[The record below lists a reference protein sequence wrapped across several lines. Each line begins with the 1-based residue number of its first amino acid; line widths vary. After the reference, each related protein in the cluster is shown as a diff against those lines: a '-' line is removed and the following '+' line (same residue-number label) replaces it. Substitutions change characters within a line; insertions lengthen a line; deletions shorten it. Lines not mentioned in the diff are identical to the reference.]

1 MGSGSDRSPFFSVER
16 MNAFCS
22 ILLFSAPFSLLT
34 YAVPPTLPKEM
45 WAVGSRVIVPL
56 GRSARLGVVA
66 EFVDTAPDGLAVRD
80 LLWPVDRTPMFSA
93 AYLDF
98 IRDLSI
104 RQMDAPGLILSRVL
118 PAGVREAPEF
128 RDGQG
133 RCVSVQDLSRAAEPQ
148 RAAWAKAWL
157 DGSLTPVEPRRIRER
172 LFSLVSEPPWP
183 IRPQATAQIEVLRY
197 LDLNG
202 VSSVQTLQ
210 SHFGKNLAHTL
221 AALLKKGLVI
231 EVDARVR
238 TVDTVPARP
247 IHVCLSRAQRAAV
260 DSFERLLRSDKAESA
275 LLFGVTGSGKTAVY
289 LELARR
295 CLSEGRHVMLLAPE
309 VAIALKLY
317 ADVRTAL
324 PEFPVVCSHGYLGP
338 ARRQRAFMDLVG
350 CTAPHVVVGTR
361 SCLFLPVEPGLV
373 ILDEEHDASFKQDEG
388 LVYQARELAFGRIAR
403 SRGLLL
409 MGSATPDIKV
419 FHAACSH
426 GIAMARLDERVGTAN
441 LPEIQ
446 LIDLRSDP
454 PDHGPFAKSAYA
466 AIRETLAEGDQVIIL
481 HNRRGYA
488 PILYCESCSEP
499 LKCPYCQVS
508 MTLHKRR
515 ELALCHY
522 CGHAVSFPAI
532 CPTCKSSAFLPL
544 GAGTE
549 RLEEFLNQEL
559 PEGTRV
565 MRLDRDSSRR
575 AMAMQET
582 LDSFARQE
590 AQILV
595 GTQMLSKGHHFP
607 GVTLVVVVDG
617 DLGLNLPDYR
627 ATERCFQMLVQ
638 VAGRAGR
645 GQKAGRVLIQTRNP
659 GHYCWQFI
667 QRNDYEGFFQKEI
680 ALRKLMAYPPF
691 VKLALVRFSMPMD
704 HAEKEFLSAFG
715 RQLRALA
722 QGAEVRV
729 LGPAPAPLAVLRGRK
744 RFQCLLKAG
753 NWPVIRGIC
762 AELKKLVEK
771 EKQVRLSVDLDPM
784 DMM

>member
-1 MGSGSDRSPFFSVER
+1 

-34 YAVPPTLPKEM
+34 YAVPPNLPREM
-45 WAVGSRVIVPL
+45 WAVGARVIVPL
-56 GRSARLGVVA
+56 GRATRLGVVVD
-66 EFVDTAPDGLAVRD
+66 FVDVAPDGFTVRD
-80 LLWPVDRTPMFSA
+80 LLWPVDRGPMFSRD
-93 AYLDF
+93 YLDF

-118 PAGVREAPEF
+118 PAGVREVPEF

-133 RCVSVQDLSRAAEPQ
+133 KRVSVQDVIRAGEARRTE
-148 RAAWAKAWL
+148 WATAWL
-157 DGSLTPVEPRRIRER
+157 NGLLTPVEPRQIRER
-172 LFSLVSEPPWP
+172 LFSLTAEPPWP
-183 IRPQATAQIEVLRY
+183 IRPQATAQIEILRY
-197 LDLNG
+197 LDIHG
-202 VSSVQTLQ
+202 VSSAQAIQ
-210 SHFGKNLAHTL
+210 AHCGKNSTQPL
-221 AALLKKGLVI
+221 AALLKKGLVT
-231 EVDARVR
+231 EVDARMR
-238 TVDTVPARP
+238 TTDEAPPRSER
-247 IHVCLSRAQRAAV
+247 VCLSPAQLAAV
-260 DSFERLLRSDKAESA
+260 DGFEDLLRSDNAESA

-295 CLSEGRHVMLLAPE
+295 CLLAGRHVMLLAPE

-317 ADVRTAL
+317 ADVRAAL
-324 PEFPVVCSHGYLGP
+324 PEFPAVCSHGYLGP
-338 ARRQRAFMDLVG
+338 ARRQRVFMDLVG
-350 CTAPHVVVGTR
+350 CAEPRVIVGTR

-426 GIAMARLDERVGTAN
+426 GISMARLDERVGPAN
-441 LPEIQ
+441 LPEIE
-446 LIDLRSDP
+446 LVDLRADP
-454 PDHGPFAKSAYA
+454 PEHGPFARSVHV
-466 AIRETLAEGDQVIIL
+466 AIQETLARGDQVIIL
-481 HNRRGYA
+481 QNRRGYA

-499 LKCPYCQVS
+499 LKCPHCQVS
-508 MTLHKRR
+508 MTFHKRR
-515 ELALCHY
+515 ELVLCHY
-522 CGHAVSFPAI
+522 CGHALSFPTT

-559 PEGTRV
+559 PENARV
-565 MRLDRDSSRR
+565 LRLDRDVSRR

-582 LDSFARQE
+582 LDSFARRE
-590 AQILV
+590 AQVLV

-627 ATERCFQMLVQ
+627 ATERCFQLLVQ

-645 GQKAGRVLIQTRNP
+645 GEKAGRVLIQTRNP
-659 GHYCWQFI
+659 GHYCWGFI
-667 QRNDYEGFFQKEI
+667 QRNDYEGFFRKEI
-680 ALRKLMAYPPF
+680 ALRKVMAYPPF
-691 VKLALVRFSMPMD
+691 VKLALVRFSMPME
-704 HAEKEFLSAFG
+704 HAEAEFLSVFG
-715 RQLRALA
+715 NQLRALA
-722 QGAEVRV
+722 QGAGVRV

-771 EKQVRLSVDLDPM
+771 HKQVRLSVDLDPM
-784 DMM
+784 DML

>member
-1 MGSGSDRSPFFSVER
+1 
-16 MNAFCS
+16 MNLFCS
-22 ILLFSAPFSLLT
+22 ILLFSAPFSTLT
-34 YAVPPTLPKEM
+34 YAVPQDLSQDM
-45 WAVGSRVIVPL
+45 WAIGMRVLVPL
-56 GRSARLGVVA
+56 GRSVRLGVVA
-66 EFVDTAPDGLAVRD
+66 GFADAAPDGLVVRD
-80 LLWPVDRTPMFSA
+80 LLWPVDQKPMFSA

-118 PAGVREAPEF
+118 PAGVRDVLEL
-128 RDGQG
+128 RDEQG
-133 RCVSVQDLSRAAEPQ
+133 GRVSVKDLKDADGAR
-148 RAAWAKAWL
+148 RRAWAEAWRN
-157 DGSLTPVEPRRIRER
+157 GALTPVEPRQIQER
-172 LFSLVSEPPWP
+172 LYSLASEPPWP
-183 IRPQATAQIEVLRY
+183 IRPQATAQIEILRY
-197 LDLNG
+197 LDLSG
-202 VSSVQTLQ
+202 VSSAKALRA
-210 SHFGKNLAHTL
+210 HFGKNLAQPLTT
-221 AALLKKGLVI
+221 LLKKGLVV
-231 EVDARVR
+231 EVEARMR
-238 TVDTVPARP
+238 AADTPVP
-247 IHVCLSRAQRAAV
+247 LSGQIRLSPAQRAAV
-260 DSFERLLRSDKAESA
+260 DEFEALLEADKAESA

-295 CLSEGRHVMLLAPE
+295 CLLAGRHVMLLAPE
-309 VAIALKLY
+309 VAIALKLH
-317 ADVRTAL
+317 ADVRAAL
-324 PEFPVVCSHGYLGP
+324 PDVPVVLSHGYLGP
-338 ARRQRAFMDLVG
+338 GQRQRAFMNLVG
-350 CTAPHVVVGTR
+350 CTRPHVIVGTR

-419 FHAACSH
+419 FHAAQAQ
-426 GIAMARLDERVGTAN
+426 GIALARLDERVGPAN
-441 LPEIQ
+441 LPEIR

-454 PDHGPFAKSAYA
+454 PEHGPFARGAHA
-466 AIRETLAEGDQVIIL
+466 AISETLARGDQVIIL

-499 LKCPYCQVS
+499 LKCPHCQVS

-522 CGHAVSFPAI
+522 CGYSVPFPAS
-532 CPTCKSSAFLPL
+532 CPTCKASAFLPL

-549 RLEEFLNQEL
+549 RLEEFLNQDL
-559 PEGTRV
+559 PEGV
-565 MRLDRDSSRR
+565 SVLRLDRDVSRR
-575 AMAMQET
+575 AMAMQDT
-582 LDSFARQE
+582 LERFARRE
-590 AQILV
+590 AQVLV
-595 GTQMLSKGHHFP
+595 GTQMLSKGLHFP

-645 GQKAGRVLIQTRNP
+645 GEKPGLVLIQTRNP

-680 ALRKLMAYPPF
+680 GLRKIMGYPPF
-691 VKLALVRFSMPMD
+691 VKLAMVRFSMPME
-704 HAEKEFLSAFG
+704 HAEAEFFSAFG
-715 RQLRALA
+715 RHLRVLV
-722 QGAEVRV
+722 QGTGVRV

-744 RFQCLLKAG
+744 RFQCLLKAD

-762 AELKKLVEK
+762 SELKKLVDK
-771 EKQVRLSVDLDPM
+771 EKYVRLSVDLDPM
-784 DMM
+784 DML